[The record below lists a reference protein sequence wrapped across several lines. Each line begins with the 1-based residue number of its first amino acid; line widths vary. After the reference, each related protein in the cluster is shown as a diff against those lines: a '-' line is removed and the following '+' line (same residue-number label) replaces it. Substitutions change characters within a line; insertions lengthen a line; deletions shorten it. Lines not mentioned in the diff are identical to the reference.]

1 VGAYSKLIPQG
12 KLNKGDKIKKSLF
25 ILTGIVIQSFLLSQ
39 DYVFSDFIGTWNGN
53 ITNDQS
59 WPYDDPITIII
70 NANGSYSVPYNPGNH
85 LVSDLYPGTEEV
97 SYSPSNNILTY
108 QWVMYYH
115 YSCGGPCYT
124 SVPFQVMEFENGEL
138 TLYYNNGSGP
148 APQANS
154 MFLSLE
160 GWEPPVADVDV
171 PIYNNEDWNMIG
183 NPLILDTNNY
193 QQIFPYVIEN
203 TLYAFSQA
211 GYIQESNI
219 IPGSGYWL
227 RFSEDNTTVLTGEPI
242 VEIEI
247 DIDEG
252 WNLIAGITNSFN
264 ISSIQDPDGI
274 IISSTVYGFTP
285 DGYANANI
293 FEPGKGY
300 WVRANNSGNIILIS
314 E

>member
-1 VGAYSKLIPQG
+1 L
-12 KLNKGDKIKKSLF
+12 
-25 ILTGIVIQSFLLSQ
+25 IQSFLLSQ
-39 DYVFSDFIGTWNGN
+39 DYIFSDFIGTWNGN

-97 SYSPSNNILTY
+97 SYNPSSNILTY

-160 GWEPPVADVDV
+160 G
-171 PIYNNEDWNMIG
+171 
-183 NPLILDTNNY
+183 
-193 QQIFPYVIEN
+193 
-203 TLYAFSQA
+203 
-211 GYIQESNI
+211 
-219 IPGSGYWL
+219 
-227 RFSEDNTTVLTGEPI
+227 
-242 VEIEI
+242 
-247 DIDEG
+247 
-252 WNLIAGITNSFN
+252 
-264 ISSIQDPDGI
+264 
-274 IISSTVYGFTP
+274 
-285 DGYANANI
+285 
-293 FEPGKGY
+293 
-300 WVRANNSGNIILIS
+300 
-314 E
+314 

>member
-1 VGAYSKLIPQG
+1 MKNSFI
-12 KLNKGDKIKKSLF
+12 
-25 ILTGIVIQSFLLSQ
+25 ILTGILIQSFLLSQ
-39 DYVFSDFIGTWNGN
+39 DYIFSDFIGTWNGN

-97 SYSPSNNILTY
+97 SYNPSNNILTY

-124 SVPFQVMEFENGEL
+124 SVPFQVMNFENGEL

-160 GWEPPVADVDV
+160 GWEPPVTDVDV
-171 PIYNNEDWNMIG
+171 TIYNNENWNMIG
-183 NPLILDTNNY
+183 NPLVLDTNNY
-193 QQIFPYVIEN
+193 QLIFPYAIDN
-203 TLYAFSQA
+203 TLYAFSQV

-219 IPGSGYWL
+219 IPGNGYWL
-227 RFSEDNTTVLTGEPI
+227 RFYEYNTTVLTGEPI
-242 VEIEI
+242 IEIEI
-247 DIDEG
+247 NIDEG
-252 WNLIAGITNSFN
+252 WNLIASITESIVIEN
-264 ISSIQDPDGI
+264 ISDPSSIIVNGTI
-274 IISSTVYGFTP
+274 FSFGN
-285 DGYANANI
+285 DGY
-293 FEPGKGY
+293 FEVETLEPGIGY
-300 WVRANNSGNIILIS
+300 WVRANSSGSITLIN